1 MRTGFQWLA
10 VIAAFFVL
18 RAVPA
23 FSWGSLYP
31 GETHQYI
38 IKTAYD
44 RLKADPAY
52 APNLFP
58 TFSVIKG
65 HEGVSWTAIGLSGV
79 GPDASGMS
87 AYSDHYYNPATGDGN
102 GPNASA
108 KFYSYLSRENVVHK
122 VTTEAAGKSAAW
134 SAHYLAD
141 MFVPYHVVGLP
152 RKKAEKIW
160 KEQNAKHPGVI
171 NLGYS
176 VIGSYKLSY
185 ATPIKGGDRNF
196 HTELSRYIKKTDP
209 LEADWFDAWYYNG
222 NTDTMMV
229 KTSSHVAWEAAPN
242 YSPLAPATIVG
253 EYQRRAGQG
262 LPGYTSGW
270 KNASPSFNN
279 PWEAQ
284 AKQVRQLAIASATE
298 TRKNLESYFDNPTPA
313 LTKTVQSVYSIW
325 RASFS
330 GLRPSINYQPDGP
343 NSYKVTATI
352 ANSAGAAVKTVQ
364 TRLTP
369 QDCSLADQGS
379 KAIKGSIPAGGSA
392 TTSAWKVK
400 TGDKSCRLKL
410 EVIGSYPIPDLQYA
424 SVEKSF
430 FPAPAPPEKPKPVP
444 KTDIKPQRATPATVP
459 GGGAWVLVKS
469 EGDRAK
475 KFYKETMTVSEH
487 GGSYFEE
494 DYYDARSGVQ
504 FRGKLKHR
512 HSLGYSWDA
521 PQNVLKPGM
530 TLTLNARAEDSGSV
544 KNSDAD
550 FRYICAGHNV
560 NDDGARRSRTK
571 VRPTYTSNG
580 KEDPLNHGK
589 ACASTTTWKVY
600 KGLPGETFFIYA
612 VADSPHYKMS
622 WTWYYAWKDGT
633 NADSAANTPAPA
645 KPTNSRR
652 KTTQT
657 TNHSSP
663 PATGDVSETRGPVGV
678 RNVSP
683 PQLPKTSGKTRW
695 HTHATGLY
703 RLRLQDGWSVST
715 VKDNDVISADGTI
728 ELYLDRQGGKWD
740 SMARAEARVAE
751 LANNQQAKY
760 PGSQK
765 SKLKLGGITASMVTV
780 VQDTGAT
787 LWFIYFPRRN
797 ATHFIGVATGSG
809 YGRKELPA
817 PVSRML
823 GTLEFLR

>member
-1 MRTGFQWLA
+1 MRTGFHWLA
-10 VIAAFFVL
+10 LIVVLFVMRAA
-18 RAVPA
+18 PA

-44 RLKADPAY
+44 RLKVDPAY

-65 HEGVSWTAIGLSGV
+65 HEGVEWTAIGLSGV

-87 AYSDHYYNPATGDGN
+87 AYSDHYYNPATKDGN

-108 KFYSYLSRENVVHK
+108 KYYSYLVRENVARK

-134 SAHYLAD
+134 SAHFLAD
-141 MFVPYHVVGLP
+141 MFVPYHVVGTS
-152 RKKAEKIW
+152 RKNAERIW

-185 ATPIKGGDRNF
+185 ATPFKGGNHNF
-196 HTELSRYIKKTDP
+196 YTELSRYIKKTDP
-209 LEADWFDAWYYNG
+209 AEADWFDAWYYNG

-262 LPGYTSGW
+262 LPGYATNW
-270 KNASPSFNN
+270 KNPAPSFNN
-279 PWEAQ
+279 PWDAQ
-284 AKQVRQLAIASATE
+284 ANQVRQLAIASATE
-298 TRKNLESYFDNPTPA
+298 TRKNLESYFDDPTPA
-313 LTKTVQSVYSIW
+313 LSKTVQAVYSMW

-330 GLRPSINYQPDGP
+330 GLRPVINYQPDGP
-343 NSYKVTATI
+343 NIYKVTATI
-352 ANSAGAAVKTVQ
+352 TNSANAAVKSLQ
-364 TRLTP
+364 TRLTA
-369 QDCSLADQGS
+369 QDCTLTDQVN

-400 TGDKSCRLKL
+400 TGDNICRLKV

-424 SVEKSF
+424 SAERTF
-430 FPAPAPPEKPKPVP
+430 FPTPAPVEKPKPSP
-444 KTDIKPQRATPATVP
+444 KPDSKPQRTTPSTVP

-469 EGDRAK
+469 EGDCAK
-475 KFYKETMTVSEH
+475 KFNKEIMTVNEH

-494 DYYDARSGVQ
+494 DYYDARSSVQ
-504 FRGKLKHR
+504 FRGKLRHR
-512 HSLGYSWDA
+512 HSLRYSWDA
-521 PQNVLKPGM
+521 PPNILNPGM
-530 TLTLNARAEDSGSV
+530 TVTLNARTEDSGSV

-571 VRPTYTSNG
+571 ERPLFTGNG

-589 ACASTTTWKVY
+589 ACVGRTIWKVY
-600 KGLPGETFFIYA
+600 KGAPGDTLNIYA

-622 WTWYYAWKDGT
+622 WTWYYTWKDGG
-633 NADSAANTPAPA
+633 AAGSAASVSPSA
-645 KPTNSRR
+645 KPVNSRR
-652 KTTQT
+652 KTNQT
-657 TNHSSP
+657 TNYSSP
-663 PATGDVSETRGPVGV
+663 PATGGASETGDPGGE

-683 PQLPKTSGKTRW
+683 PPPPKTNSKTRW
-695 HTHATGLY
+695 HSHATGLY
-703 RLRLQDGWSVST
+703 RFRLLDGWNANR

-728 ELYLDRQGGKWD
+728 ELYLDRQGGTWD
-740 SMARAEARVAE
+740 SASRAEARIAE
-751 LANNQQAKY
+751 LVNNQQNKY

-765 SKLKLGGITASMVTV
+765 SKLKLGGIAASMVTV
-780 VQDTGAT
+780 VQNDGSV
-787 LWFIYFPRRN
+787 LWFIYFPRRSS
-797 ATHFIGVATGSG
+797 THFIGVATGSG
-809 YGRKELPA
+809 YGKKELPE
-817 PVSRML
+817 PVTRML